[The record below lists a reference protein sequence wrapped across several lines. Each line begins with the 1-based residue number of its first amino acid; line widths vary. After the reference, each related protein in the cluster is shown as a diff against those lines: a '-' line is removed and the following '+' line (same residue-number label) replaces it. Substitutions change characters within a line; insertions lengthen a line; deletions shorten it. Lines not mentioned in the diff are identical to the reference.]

1 MAKPRWILQT
11 CETCGSQYSMRAE
24 GVESREH
31 SLWPE
36 SGEVP
41 EWRATSGVP
50 ADRPGPAQH
59 AASRFNVRTACC
71 PQACESSLSWRG
83 ARCGWRSWAG

>member
-31 SLWPE
+31 SLCARCRHLP
-36 SGEVP
+36 
-41 EWRATSGVP
+41 TGVP
-50 ADRPGPAQH
+50 QAVSRMEGH
-59 AASRFNVRTACC
+59 EEGAALA
-71 PQACESSLSWRG
+71 LSG
-83 ARCGWRSWAG
+83 SGT